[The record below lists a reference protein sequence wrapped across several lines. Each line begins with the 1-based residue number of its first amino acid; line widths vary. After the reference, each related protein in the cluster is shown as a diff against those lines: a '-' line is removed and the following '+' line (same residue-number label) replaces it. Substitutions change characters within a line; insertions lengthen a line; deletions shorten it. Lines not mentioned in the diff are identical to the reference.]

1 MSNEP
6 APTQKD
12 LDLHE
17 KLSWVEEWEMLGNRK
32 ETLIRWLRARPQDA
46 PTLIEPIIEFLESSP
61 KVKLANGTTL
71 LRQEVNDEITRIFN
85 TGAFDPFGGPHDNW
99 HELSYKQKIHEIH
112 KRFPNFT
119 ESNLGKIISENS
131 ER

>member
-6 APTQKD
+6 VPTQKD

-85 TGAFDPFGGPHDNW
+85 TGAFDPFGGPHDN
-99 HELSYKQKIHEIH
+99 
-112 KRFPNFT
+112 
-119 ESNLGKIISENS
+119 
-131 ER
+131 